1 MTTSLE
7 GRVAFVTGAGQGQ
20 GRSHAIR
27 LAEAGA
33 DIIALDICEQI
44 ETATHT
50 MATEG
55 DLAETA
61 RLITELGRRVMTRV
75 VDVRDRSSLIEAAQ
89 AGFSEFG
96 RIDVVVANAGICP
109 LGPDVAP
116 TAFLDTVSVD
126 LVGVVNTVDAVFPH
140 LRAGA
145 SIICTGSMAALLSSL
160 SDNPSA
166 GPGAGGYTHA
176 KRGVARF
183 VHDAALQFAP
193 LSIRVNAVH
202 PGNIDTAMLH
212 NDAMY
217 RIFRPDLE
225 NPTRDDAE
233 PAFGYS
239 HKLPVITIDPR
250 DVSEAVLFL
259 ASDASRYVTGQQL
272 KVDAGA
278 LLADTDSGAPA

>member
-1 MTTSLE
+1 MDTSLE
-7 GRVAFVTGAGQGQ
+7 GRVAFITGAGQGQ

-33 DIIALDICEQI
+33 DIIAIDICEQI
-44 ETATHT
+44 KTATHT
-50 MATEG
+50 MAG
-55 DLAETA
+55 PDDLAETA
-61 RLITELGRRVMTRV
+61 RLVTDLGRRVLTRA

-89 AGFSEFG
+89 AGSAEFG
-96 RIDVVVANAGICP
+96 RIDIVVANAGICP

-140 LRAGA
+140 LGAGA

-160 SDNPSA
+160 TDNPTA
-166 GPGAGGYTHA
+166 GPGAAGYANA

-183 VHDAALQFAP
+183 VHDAALQFGP
-193 LSIRVNAVH
+193 LGIRVNAVH
-202 PGNIDTAMLH
+202 PGNIDTPMLQ
-212 NDAMY
+212 NEAMY
-217 RIFRPDLE
+217 KIFRPDLT
-225 NPTRDDAE
+225 NPTREDAE
-233 PAFGYS
+233 PAFGFS
-239 HKLPVITIDPR
+239 HRLPVNTIAPR

-259 ASDASRYVTGQQL
+259 ASDASRYITGQQL

-278 LLADTDSGAPA
+278 LLADTTSGAPA